1 MKKLIIAVIIALL
14 CIGCKSS
21 TSSETEV
28 TITDST
34 SVDSVKVDSTVIPT
48 DTTLTDSTK

>member
-1 MKKLIIAVIIALL
+1 MKNLIIAVIIALL

-21 TSSETEV
+21 TSSKTEV

-34 SVDSVKVDSTVIPT
+34 SVDSVKVDSTVVSA
-48 DTTLTDSTK
+48 DTTVTDSTK